1 MAGANSNIQM
11 TDLDFGAI
19 KNNLK
24 TFLQSQDILKD
35 YNYDGSAL
43 NILLD
48 VLAYNTQYN
57 AYYLNMVA
65 NEMFL
70 DSALLRNSVVSQAK
84 LLGYTPKSIVASEAV
99 INLTFNQVNDYS
111 LTLPKFTNFMSE
123 AIDGVNYNFVT
134 TDSTTV
140 NVTNNQAV
148 FNNIIIKQGEPATLS
163 YVVNESQNPTFSFK
177 ITTPDVD
184 TSTIQVLVQESS
196 TNTFSQIYTLA
207 TDYLTLNNDSLVY
220 FLQEG
225 LNNYYEIYFGDGLL
239 GKKLVD
245 GNIVRISYIS
255 TVGPISAGANSFV
268 LLDSVNGYANNT
280 ITPVSSANKG
290 AAKES
295 ISSIKYQAPKNYSA
309 QNRAVSKEDYINAIQ
324 KNKLGYSF
332 DGVNVWGGQEN
343 DPPVYGQVFVCLKPA
358 GSYTMTPTQKQRL
371 IEDVIKPI
379 SVMTVVPTIVDPDYT
394 YVQLTTNVYYDPK
407 KTTLTSSQLKDNI
420 KTAILNLAANKLN
433 TFQSTFTSYD
443 YNTVINNVDGSI
455 ITNEIDIS
463 LQKKIYPNLT
473 GPTTYKLF
481 YGAPLEKGIFQTGV
495 TSFPGLSYRNP
506 LNLSEIIEGVFIEE
520 VPSLAG
526 GVESVSIINKG
537 FGYSTSNI
545 PTVTIEGDGTGATA
559 KVIMN
564 QDGSIKSIQV
574 LTKGEN
580 YTSAIATI
588 TPAAGDTT
596 GQLAAAVVTVEGQY
610 GTLRT
615 YYNNTKNVKTI
626 FDADIGTIDYKS
638 GLITLQN
645 FSPLQVNNDL
655 GQLTITAKPT
665 SSIVSST
672 YNRIVT
678 IDVFDPN
685 SVVVNVIAK
694 TT

>member
-11 TDLDFGAI
+11 TDLDFSAI

-24 TFLQSQDILKD
+24 TFLQSQDVLKD

-84 LLGYTPKSIVASEAV
+84 LLGYTPKSVISSEAV

-111 LTLPKFTNFMSE
+111 LTLPKFTSFMSE
-123 AIDGVNYNFVT
+123 SIDGVNYNFVT
-134 TDSTTV
+134 VDSTTV

-148 FNNIIIKQGEPATLS
+148 FNNITIKQGEPGILS
-163 YVVNESQNPTFSFK
+163 YTVNETQNPTFTFK

-196 TNTFSQIYTLA
+196 TNSFSQIYNLA

-220 FLQEG
+220 FLQES
-225 LNNYYEIYFGDGLL
+225 LNSYYEIYFGDGLL

-255 TVGPISAGANSFV
+255 TAGPISAGANSFV

-280 ITPVSSANKG
+280 ITPVTSANKG
-290 AAKES
+290 AIRES

-358 GSYTMTPTQKQRL
+358 GAYTITPTQKQRL

-420 KTAILNLAANKLN
+420 KTAILNLASSKLN

-443 YNTVINNVDGSI
+443 YNTAINRVDPSI
-455 ITNEIDIS
+455 ITNEININ
-463 LQKKIYPNLT
+463 LQKKINTNLT

-495 TSFPGLSYRNP
+495 VSSPGLSYRNP
-506 LNLSEIIEGVFIEE
+506 LNLTEIIEGVFIEE

-526 GVESVSIINKG
+526 GVESISIINKG

-588 TPAAGDTT
+588 TAAAGDTT
-596 GQLAAAVVTVEGQY
+596 GKNAAAVVTVEGQY

-626 FDADIGTIDYKS
+626 FDTDIGTIDYKS
-638 GLITLQN
+638 GLVTLSN
-645 FSPLQVNNDL
+645 FNPQQVANDL

-665 SSIVSST
+665 TSIISST